1 MAEVYSTFQRQE
13 TNGLKNITHAKLFPR
28 FVAVIVD
35 LAIMGTVFFGLLLL
49 VQKVICPNSKYVKQA
64 EQEYYG
70 YNIDSGLFV
79 YDEETKAYK
88 PNTFSDYKG
97 YQDLFYTYYTDYL
110 VNDCPEPYRVNYEG
124 NETYWF
130 NVHVLGQKDDLAKYD
145 DINQLN
151 KLVTSTGNALFSYK
165 LDSDNKP
172 IYNELAIPTC
182 QQNDPEKEISEED
195 KAALVKYFYI
205 ADENNK
211 DNETCY
217 YHIAALDLSG
227 RPFVSKA
234 YDKWYEHYYN
244 LPIIFTF
251 SFSMLIF
258 FFIIPICFKNGETIG
273 KLIFHLGLVN
283 KLGYRYNRLQLI
295 PRFLFEMAVIVLLY
309 VFLVVFYSALAWFMG
324 IVTFLGLASYGLAI
338 FTKDHKAIHDYV
350 AGTIVIDKV
359 HSEIFDNANHEARVK
374 EEIESVK
381 PLLAEVE
388 TPREETI
395 LYKNED
401 FDKTNKEG

>member
-1 MAEVYSTFQRQE
+1 M
-13 TNGLKNITHAKLFPR
+13 
-28 FVAVIVD
+28 
-35 LAIMGTVFFGLLLL
+35 
-49 VQKVICPNSKYVKQA
+49 
-64 EQEYYG
+64 
-70 YNIDSGLFV
+70 
-79 YDEETKAYK
+79 
-88 PNTFSDYKG
+88 
-97 YQDLFYTYYTDYL
+97 
-110 VNDCPEPYRVNYEG
+110 
-124 NETYWF
+124 
-130 NVHVLGQKDDLAKYD
+130 
-145 DINQLN
+145 
-151 KLVTSTGNALFSYK
+151 TSTGNALFSYK